1 MSVSESTPA
10 ETVSDVV
17 VAPTTPADPRL
28 NGDPSILGVPTFVVG
43 SIALGL
49 VLVGYVPA
57 AAVGAPIAI
66 ILFATGLGQVLAA
79 VWAASIGQSAVAAIF
94 GIFAGFWISYAGLVL
109 GLVNNWYGVGT
120 DAAVSTQGLF
130 LISWLVLV
138 FALMV
143 GTMRL
148 PVIYTVLFLLIDL
161 ALLLV
166 LLGTVNASTMLTTAG
181 GYVVFAFALVGIYL
195 FLNSAIQATGG
206 KALPLGKPV
215 IGG

>member
-1 MSVSESTPA
+1 MSVSESASAGPVSEVAATPA
-10 ETVSDVV
+10 
-17 VAPTTPADPRL
+17 APADPRL
-28 NGDPSILGVPTFVVG
+28 NGDPAIVGVPTFVVG

-66 ILFATGLGQVLAA
+66 ILFATGTGQLLAA

-94 GIFAGFWISYAGLVL
+94 GIFTGFWISYAGLVL
-109 GLVNNWYGVGT
+109 GLVNNWYGVGA
-120 DAAVSTQGLF
+120 DAAVPTQGLF
-130 LISWLVLV
+130 LISWLILV
-138 FALMV
+138 FALMI
-143 GTMRL
+143 GTLRL

-181 GYVVFAFALVGIYL
+181 GYVVFAFALIGVYL
-195 FLNSAIQATGG
+195 FINSAVQATGG

-215 IGG
+215 VGS